1 MNEDRLKLSN
11 QLCFPLYACSKEVVR
26 HYRPFLDK
34 IGLTYTQYI
43 TMMVMWEY
51 RKIQLKDL
59 GKMLYLDSGTLSPC
73 LKSWRKRGSSPVR
86 DQRRM
91 SVI

>member
-34 IGLTYTQYI
+34 IGLTYTQ
-43 TMMVMWEY
+43 E
-51 RKIQLKDL
+51 D
-59 GKMLYLDSGTLSPC
+59 PA
-73 LKSWRKRGSSPVR
+73 
-86 DQRRM
+86 QRPGEDALPRLRHT
-91 SVI
+91 VPPA